1 MFNKRRLH
9 LLQLRVRFDVNLP
22 PLDPAMLL
30 LVGAAPLFLEDVPL
44 LVEDVPLFVGD
55 VPLLV
60 GDVPLFVG
68 DVPLLVGDVPLFVG
82 DVPLLVGDVPL
93 LVGDV
98 PLLVENV
105 PLLVEDVPFT
115 RPPENKLELKCQ
127 KQFMIFI
134 VSRHVKLKYP
144 QCFYSNTV
152 YLQDYCTYTVTYN
165 NTYCIL

>member
-1 MFNKRRLH
+1 MFNKHRVH
-9 LLQLRVRFDVNLP
+9 LLQLSVRFDVNLP
-22 PLDPAMLL
+22 PLGPAMLL

-44 LVEDVPLFVGD
+44 LVGDVPLLVGNGPLL
-55 VPLLV
+55 VGNGPLLV
-60 GDVPLFVG
+60 GDVPL
-68 DVPLLVGDVPLFVG
+68 LVEDVPLF
-82 DVPLLVGDVPL
+82 VGDVPL

-115 RPPENKLELKCQ
+115 RPPEKKLELKCQ

-134 VSRHVKLKYP
+134 VSRHVELKYP

-152 YLQDYCTYTVTYN
+152 YLHDYCIYI
-165 NTYCIL
+165 YCYL